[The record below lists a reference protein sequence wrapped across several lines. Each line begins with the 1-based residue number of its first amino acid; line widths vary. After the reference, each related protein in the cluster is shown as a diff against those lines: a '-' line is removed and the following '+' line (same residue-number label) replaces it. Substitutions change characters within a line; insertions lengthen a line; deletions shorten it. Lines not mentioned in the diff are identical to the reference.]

1 VLPHSGPSLFPETV
15 RRTYNNCVALR
26 LLSLLLTALLLAS
39 PAEARRRSV
48 HVPRALPDPSTPAG
62 WLFANAHVLQSAEP
76 VPFDADLQP
85 LAALVGDATVIG
97 LGDATHGTHE
107 FSTIKL
113 RMIDFLVRTKGF
125 DVIGFEAPFPV
136 MNRINTYVQGGAG
149 DPRAILEDAARRLS
163 YWFWYTEEM
172 LEVVEWARA
181 YNAQRG
187 TKPPVELVGVDTY
200 DDVTLAA
207 DVVAFLRTVDPAYAA
222 TAESDYACITGT
234 PTQTCFEAVAR
245 IRDDLVAREAQ
256 YLSASSPRAY
266 HDAAWAA
273 SVVLAG
279 NRDEIMA
286 RGTLWARQHRGTS
299 GKVFYWAHNEH
310 VTQAG
315 TSTDAGRLLHYQLGS
330 SYFVLGT
337 MSGPG
342 SFVGWEFNTTTRLR
356 EPVVVPLAPIAPGS
370 YEWFFGQRGAAVLLV
385 PVGGDVPD
393 WLRGPATYR
402 WGGSDGTA
410 SKNTVSLPLHYDAVV
425 YIDRTTPVADLR

>member
-1 VLPHSGPSLFPETV
+1 M
-15 RRTYNNCVALR
+15 ALR
-26 LLSLLLTALLLAS
+26 PLSLLLIALLLAA
-39 PAEARRRSV
+39 PAEARRRAV
-48 HVPRALPDPSTPAG
+48 HVPRALPDASTPAG
-62 WLFANAHVLQSAEP
+62 WLFANAHVLQSAEWI
-76 VPFDADLQP
+76 PFDADLQP
-85 LAALVGDATVIG
+85 LATLAGDATVIG

-125 DVIGFEAPFPV
+125 DVIAFEAPFPV

-149 DPRAILEDAARRLS
+149 DPRAILGDAARRLA

-172 LEVVEWARA
+172 LAVVEWARA

-187 TKPPVELVGVDTY
+187 TKPPVELAGVDAS
-200 DDVTLAA
+200 DDVTAAA

-222 TAESDYACITGT
+222 IAESDYACVAATT
-234 PTQTCFEAVAR
+234 RTQACFMAVAR

-256 YLSASSPRAY
+256 YLTASSPRAY

-273 SVVLAG
+273 SVILAG

-299 GKVFYWAHNEH
+299 GKVFFWAHNEH

-315 TSTDAGRLLHYQLGS
+315 TSTDAGRLLHYELGAA
-330 SYFVLGT
+330 YFVVGT

-342 SFVGWEFNTTTRLR
+342 SFVGWEFNATTRLHD
-356 EPVVVPLAPIAPGS
+356 PVITPLAPIAPGS
-370 YEWFFGQRGAAVLLV
+370 YEWFFAQQGAAVLLV
-385 PVGGDVPD
+385 PVSGDVPD

-402 WGGSDGTA
+402 WGGSDGTTA
-410 SKNTVSLPLHYDAVV
+410 TNTVSLPQHYDAIV